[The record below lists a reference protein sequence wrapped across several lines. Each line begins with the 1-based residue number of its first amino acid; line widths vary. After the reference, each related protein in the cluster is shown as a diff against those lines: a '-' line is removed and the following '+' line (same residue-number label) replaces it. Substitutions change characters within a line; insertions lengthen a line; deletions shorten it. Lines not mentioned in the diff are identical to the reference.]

1 MFFGRKKEL
10 ESLME
15 LWDKPSTS
23 LVVCRGRRR
32 IGKSTLIE
40 EFARASGAALL
51 KLEGIAPREGM
62 TNMHQ
67 LEAFGRQLGEQTKGG
82 AVRPAS
88 WFDAFKVLNSRL
100 RRRNRTVVL
109 LDEISWMGKY
119 DPTFPGELKYAW
131 DNRFKKHSNY
141 IFVLCGSVSS
151 WIAENI
157 VNSTAYF
164 GRISRD
170 LVVGELPLA
179 DAVKFWGPKA
189 GRLSVREI
197 TDVLSVTGGVP
208 KYLEDVNPSLSAEEN
223 IRRMCFRSDGQ
234 LFSDFHEIFNSVF
247 GESTV
252 VKKSVLQALAD
263 KPMSC
268 SELADKLGI
277 LRGGNLDRNLKD
289 LETAG
294 FVAKDGG
301 LNPETGKTARA
312 DRYRL
317 RDNYTRFYL
326 KYIEPHE
333 KQIIRGGFEGISLE
347 GLPEWD
353 AVMGLQFENLILNNV
368 GELLPFLRLEHVPV
382 LSASPFRKSD
392 SRKGG
397 CQIDLLLQTRRSIY
411 VVEIKRKGEI
421 GEEVERDVAHKVA
434 RLSIPSDK
442 SVRTAL
448 VYEGRL
454 HPIVKANAYFDAL
467 VDVASL
473 MGCETR

>member
-10 ESLME
+10 DSLME
-15 LWDKPSTS
+15 LWDKPNAS

-40 EFARASGAALL
+40 EFARASGAALI
-51 KLEGIAPREGM
+51 KLEGLAPREGM
-62 TNMHQ
+62 TNELQ

-82 AVRPAS
+82 AIVPEN
-88 WFDAFKVLNSRL
+88 WFEAFQALNSRL
-100 RRRNRTVVL
+100 RRRSRTVVL

-131 DNRFKKHSNY
+131 DNRFKKHPNH

-170 LVVGELPLA
+170 LVVGELPLH
-179 DAVKFWGPKA
+179 DAVKFWGTKVE
-189 GRLSVREI
+189 RLSVREI

-223 IRRMCFRSDGQ
+223 IRRLCFRTDGQ

-247 GESTV
+247 GESTIM
-252 VKKSVLQALAD
+252 KKSVLQALAAG
-263 KPMSC
+263 PLSC
-268 SELADKLGI
+268 DELANAIGI
-277 LRGGNLDRNLKD
+277 ARGGTLDRNLKD
-289 LETAG
+289 LEIAG

-301 LNPETGKTARA
+301 LNPETGKPSRA

-317 RDNYTRFYL
+317 KDNYTRFYL

-333 KQIIRGGFEGISLE
+333 RQIVGGGFEGISLE
-347 GLPEWD
+347 GLPEWN
-353 AVMGLQFENLILNNV
+353 AVMGLQFENLVLNNV
-368 GELLPFLRLEHVPV
+368 SGLLPHLHLEHVPI
-382 LSASPFRKSD
+382 LSASPFRKTS
-392 SRKGG
+392 SRNGG
-397 CQIDLLLQTRRSIY
+397 CQIDLLLQTRKSVY
-411 VVEIKRKGEI
+411 VVEIKRKAEI
-421 GEEVERDVAHKVA
+421 GEEVEREVMEKVA
-434 RLSIPSDK
+434 RLSIPRGI

-454 HPIVKANAYFDAL
+454 LPIVKANAYFDAL
-467 VDVASL
+467 VDISSL
-473 MGCETR
+473 IGDGLA